1 MTTLSKINKMKS
13 QKGFTLIEL
22 MIVVA
27 IIGILASVA
36 IPEYRNYITRAEA
49 TKALGAARQAQLSVT
64 EFASVEGDLPT
75 TSAQRLSMTAYGLA
89 NGLAATSVVTPADG
103 IAGIFVADTG
113 IITVTF
119 AAVTAGGNAQIAGL
133 SYLLTPTISATGEI
147 TWAASAGTGYDVQFL
162 PQL

>member
-1 MTTLSKINKMKS
+1 MKS

-64 EFASVEGDLPT
+64 EFTSVAGALPT
-75 TSAQRLSMTAYGLA
+75 TTAQRALMTAYGLP
-89 NGLAATSVVTPADG
+89 NGSATDTVVTAGDG
-103 IAGIFVADTG
+103 IASILVADTG
-113 IITVTF
+113 TITILF
-119 AAVTAGGNAQIAGL
+119 ASIADGGNAQIAGL
-133 SYLLTPTISATGEI
+133 SYQLVPTISGTGEI
-147 TWAASAGTGYDVQFL
+147 TWAAVAGTGYDAQFL